1 MPEFNW
7 VYTAIIIAAVVA
19 GVQGY
24 VAYLILLERKVAAW
38 VQDRIGPNRVGP
50 LGLLQPIADGGKMFL
65 KEDVIPNHVD
75 KVFFVLAP
83 IVSFSTAMLAI
94 AVVPLG
100 STVAPPAPQATVA
113 AFEAAQADYASHYS
127 FVVVPGLDIGILYT
141 FAIGSLAVYGV
152 ILAGWSANN
161 KFSLLGAL
169 RSSAQIISY
178 EIPLGLSIVGV
189 LLFTGSLNL
198 ESMIAWQNG
207 GGHTWNIFYQ
217 PLAFLIFMTS
227 IYAECNRL
235 PFDLPEAEQELVG
248 GYHTEYS
255 NSMKLG
261 LMLLAEYAHMIT
273 TSFLMSIVF
282 FGGWGL
288 FGVEELGRRPGR
300 ERDREVGNFGRQDD
314 GVRGAVLARP
324 LDDSALPVRPTDEP
338 GVEGDDAAGAIEL
351 GLRASGAA
359 TECDAVGADGDFF
372 DSVCRGGAFGGA
384 ERRAEQRAA
393 QVAGAA
399 ARRSAAGRDVRA
411 AVAPRE
417 TRHRTGGITWRWPTT
432 T

>member
-7 VYTAIIIAAVVA
+7 MYTGLIIAAVIV
-19 GVQGY
+19 GIQGY

-65 KEDVIPNHVD
+65 KEDVIPTHVD

-83 IVSFSTAMLAI
+83 IVAFSTALLAI

-100 STVAPPAPQATVA
+100 STVPPPLPA
-113 AFEAAQADYASHYS
+113 ADVQSFLAAQDDYQSHYS
-127 FVVVPGLDIGILYT
+127 FVVVPGLDIGILYS

-161 KFSLLGAL
+161 KYSLLGSL

-178 EIPLGLSIVGV
+178 EIPLGMSILGMV
-189 LLFTGSLNL
+189 LFTGSLNL
-198 ESMIAWQNG
+198 ERMIQWQAE
-207 GGHTWNIFYQ
+207 HTWGVFFQ
-217 PLAFLIFMTS
+217 PLAFLLFMTS
-227 IYAECNRL
+227 VYAECNRL

-282 FGGWGL
+282 FGGWNLFGLEDKITTDPVGKAAIKLVILGTKMSSFIFLYLLVRWTIPRFRFDQLMSLAWKVMMPLALAHLVGAFAVREFGLTYWALLSVSLGL
-288 FGVEELGRRPGR
+288 FVVAGF
-300 ERDREVGNFGRQDD
+300 VGLRVGGPNN
-314 GVRGAVLARP
+314 LARKLAVP
-324 LDDSALPVRPTDEP
+324 LPRGLQA
-338 GVEGDDAAGAIEL
+338 GV
-351 GLRASGAA
+351 
-359 TECDAVGADGDFF
+359 TY
-372 DSVCRGGAFGGA
+372 
-384 ERRAEQRAA
+384 
-393 QVAGAA
+393 
-399 ARRSAAGRDVRA
+399 
-411 AVAPRE
+411 APQL
-417 TRHRTGGITWRWPTT
+417 RTGGRR
-432 T
+432 